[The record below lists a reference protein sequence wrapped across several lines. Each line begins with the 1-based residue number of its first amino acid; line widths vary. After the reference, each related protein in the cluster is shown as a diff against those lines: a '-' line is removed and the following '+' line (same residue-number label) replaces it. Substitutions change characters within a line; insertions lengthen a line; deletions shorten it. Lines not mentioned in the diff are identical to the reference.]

1 VVVELLII
9 LLQRRVLIH
18 QLVIYM
24 QQVVVMVQ
32 EVHQTQVNQEVQ
44 GVVLVDTQLC
54 QQLHQEEMILL

>member
-1 VVVELLII
+1 MELLII
-9 LLQRRVLIH
+9 LLQRQVLIH

-44 GVVLVDTQLC
+44 GVVLVDIQVY
-54 QQLHQEEMILL
+54 QQLHQ